1 MTSGY
6 MDRCEEK
13 LKLPKK
19 QKVIVLPADIQA
31 IANPSV
37 DVKLIDDFIKC
48 VCGNRVC
55 FANADNE
62 MITFKCSSGWCRSV
76 YSYPIDHQY
85 FIFGKEKT
93 STERKVQAMSL
104 LAPQKIPEQVAGID
118 LAKQIKS
125 CKVCGT
131 EITIEQAHS
140 SFNFIGRA
148 LCEACLGDELV

>member
-1 MTSGY
+1 MKSGY
-6 MDRCEEK
+6 MDNEEK

-48 VCGNRVC
+48 VCGSRVC
-55 FANADNE
+55 FANADNG

-76 YSYPIDHQY
+76 YSYPIDHPY
-85 FIFGKEKT
+85 FIFREEKT
-93 STERKVQAMSL
+93 STEQKVQATPL
-104 LAPQKIPEQVAGID
+104 PAPQKIPEQVEGTD
-118 LAKQIKS
+118 YTKQAES
-125 CKVCGT
+125 CRVCGI

-148 LCEACLGDELV
+148 LCEACLGDELA